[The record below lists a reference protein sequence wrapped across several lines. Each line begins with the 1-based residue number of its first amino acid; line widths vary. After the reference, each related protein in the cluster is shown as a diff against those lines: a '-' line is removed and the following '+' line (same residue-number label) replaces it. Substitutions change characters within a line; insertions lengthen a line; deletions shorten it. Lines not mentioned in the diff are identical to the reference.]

1 MKLITVKASINAPL
15 SQVWKKWTNVH
26 HVTKWNF
33 ASPDWYCPSAKNNF
47 VEGGEFHYTMAA
59 NDGSFCFDFWGTYQ
73 KIAIKKSLDIT
84 LGDGRK
90 MFVYFEK
97 LGDQTIIEEQFEPE
111 NENSEELQQAG
122 WQAILDNFKEYVE
135 SSLTPS

>member
-73 KIAIKKSLDIT
+73 KIAIKKALFKMKA
-84 LGDGRK
+84 DGGHCAELLVLFWWRK
-90 MFVYFEK
+90 RSMKELTEIYGYK
-97 LGDQTIIEEQFEPE
+97 
-111 NENSEELQQAG
+111 NELTAKNQKARCQKRLKFLMQKEL
-122 WQAILDNFKEYVE
+122 
-135 SSLTPS
+135 